1 MNILIVTN
9 HFWPENFIINIL
21 ARGLHNRGH
30 SVTVLSGIPNYPHGR
45 FYLGYGINK
54 RRVDDY
60 QGIKVLH
67 VPLIPRGNGN
77 NFRLAI
83 NYLSFAVCGS
93 LLAPFY
99 CHGRF
104 DVIFVYETSPITV
117 GLPALMLKKLKNLP
131 IIFWVQDL
139 WPETLSA
146 TGAVKSQSIL
156 NLVGQL
162 VRFIYRGC
170 DIILAQSKAF
180 LPSIAKFVDQ
190 NKKILYFPNTTEDF
204 YQPVLLEADVP
215 ERLLMPAG
223 FRLMFAGNIGAAQ
236 DFGTILAALAK
247 LKDYPD
253 IHLIVLGDGRMRS
266 WVENEVRAQGLSGKV
281 HLLGRYPPETMP
293 RYFSMADVLL
303 VTLRPEPIF
312 ALTIPSKVQP
322 YLACGRPIVAALD
335 GEGARVIEEAGAGL
349 TCPAGD
355 PEALAQAIL
364 AMYRLPEAERCAMG
378 ERGRSYFEA
387 NFDRGKL
394 LDRLEALMQ
403 ELITNRAGGC
413 G

>member
-30 SVTVLSGIPNYPHGR
+30 SVTVLSGIPNYPQGE
-45 FYLGYGINK
+45 FYPGYGIVK
-54 RRVDDY
+54 RRIDDY

-67 VPLIPRGNGN
+67 VPLIPSGKGN
-77 NFRLAI
+77 NFRLVI
-83 NYLSFAVCGS
+83 NYLSFALCGS
-93 LLAPFY
+93 IFAPFY
-99 CHGRF
+99 CQGKF

-117 GLPALMLKKLKNLP
+117 GLPALMLKKLKCLP

-156 NLVGQL
+156 NLVGEL

-204 YQPVLLEADVP
+204 YQPVRLEADVP

-253 IHLIVLGDGRMRS
+253 IHLIVLGDGRMRP
-266 WVENEVRAQGLSGKV
+266 WVECEVQAQGLTDQV

-293 RYFSMADVLL
+293 RYFSLADALL

-335 GEGARVIEEAGAGL
+335 GEGARVINEAGVGL

-355 PEALAQAIL
+355 PEALAQAFL
-364 AMYRLPEAERCAMG
+364 AMYRLPAAERCAMG